1 MILSRPRSQAHRH
14 PVAVRWPRMIEPG
27 QSFVNS
33 ATRNYLPPLFPQV
46 RLVVRPTS
54 LGTKADGQ
62 PCGAGVPPA
71 ILPGKAES
79 EAGLRLHILDR
90 CPECAQARRPRHNPC
105 HEAPAILVAR
115 ASRLRIF
122 ECPENLRARRPHS
135 DSDDSGLC
143 QASRRA
149 TARSYIRS
157 GFPHRPLT
165 DIPTLQSIHKQH
177 AGLERAEVARTN
189 DRANA
194 RALMT
199 KVLP

>member
-1 MILSRPRSQAHRH
+1 MILSRPRFQAHRH
-14 PVAVRWPRMIEPG
+14 PVAVRSPRMIELS

-79 EAGLRLHILDR
+79 EAGF
-90 CPECAQARRPRHNPC
+90 
-105 HEAPAILVAR
+105 
-115 ASRLRIF
+115 RLRIF